1 MIVLFSIV
9 FLGLLGFGL
18 ILPVLPFMV
27 EETGAGPTLITIT
40 LSLYSLGQ
48 MVGAPLWGKISDHI
62 GRRRALLITMIGAA
76 GCYVA
81 LGLADTL
88 AQIMVVRLVSGLLA
102 GNISVAYAYIAD
114 STHGSART
122 KAMGMMGAAFGL
134 GFIFGP
140 AIGGFLSGVGFE
152 DKPFLMPSVVAAGLA
167 TFGAVGV
174 LLFLKESV
182 PSQAVGTND
191 AENEDDDDVAMP
203 SGVPTLSIKRILY
216 NLRSQPVIAALIA
229 TNLLVIMFWAL
240 MEAIF
245 SIWANRVIGL
255 SPREVAMSF
264 TYIGIVLA
272 LIQGVAIGPLSHK
285 FGEVYLIRVALV
297 FMTAGF
303 VAMAFTETVWMLFV
317 SMTFLSVGSSLFT
330 PSLSSQISHV
340 TAPERQG
347 MVMGLNQGA
356 SSLGRVIGP
365 LFSGALFAE
374 FGPAAPYL
382 LAAAGMVAGF
392 VLYNSVISGHGLND
406 RRPSTSASS
415 TE

>member
-27 EETGAGPTLITIT
+27 EQTGAGPTLITIT

-62 GRRRALLITMIGAA
+62 GRRRALLITMVGAA

-88 AQIMVVRLVSGLLA
+88 AQIMAVRLVSGLLA

-140 AIGGFLSGVGFE
+140 AIGGFLAGVGFE
-152 DKPFLMPSVVAAGLA
+152 NKPFLLPSVVAAGLA
-167 TFGAVGV
+167 TFGALGV
-174 LLFLKESV
+174 FLFLKESV
-182 PSQAVGTND
+182 PSPA
-191 AENEDDDDVAMP
+191 AADDGDVD
-203 SGVPTLSIKRILY
+203 VPRGISSFSIEQIAR

-229 TNLLVIMFWAL
+229 TNLIVIMFWAL

-255 SPREVAMSF
+255 SPREVAMFF
-264 TYIGIVLA
+264 TYIGVVLA
-272 LIQGVAIGPLSHK
+272 VIQGTAIGPLSHK

-303 VAMAFTETVWMLFV
+303 VAMAVTETVWMLFV
-317 SMTFLSVGSSLFT
+317 SMTLLSVGSSLFT
-330 PSLSSQISHV
+330 PALSSQISHF
-340 TAPERQG
+340 TTPDRQG

-365 LFSGALFAE
+365 IFSGAIFAK
-374 FGPAAPYL
+374 FGPSAPYA
-382 LAAAGMVAGF
+382 LAAAGMVVGF
-392 VLYNSVISGHGLND
+392 VLYNSVISRHGLNEA
-406 RRPSTSASS
+406 RQPQKPTSA
-415 TE
+415 E